1 MYRLLFIIAVLLASC
16 STRYKG
22 IGHMCKWQLCP
33 YHGVTANNA
42 RAAVIAYTGES
53 DTDAYCIDMLHL
65 QYPSDDYEQLEE
77 RLFNNNKSNSLCK

>member
-1 MYRLLFIIAVLLASC
+1 MYRLLFVIAVLLASC

-22 IGHMCKWQLCP
+22 AGHMCKWQLCP

-42 RAAVIAYTGES
+42 IAAVISYTGES

-65 QYPSDDYEQLEE
+65 QYPTEEYDQLEE
-77 RLFNNNKSNSLCK
+77 RLFNNK